1 MWARLSMKWI
11 GLWFGCHLNMGWT
24 RVQCGVGCVL
34 GFGIG
39 WVECKLS
46 WVGFGLGWIG
56 LDTCLVW

>member
-1 MWARLSMKWI
+1 MKWI